1 LDETSGYAKG
11 PSAAQP
17 ASDGFVMR
25 ECPNLAASAR
35 WFQRDQWDAAF
46 GPGVQAMLEALLR
59 DAAGY
64 ALRAP

>member
-1 LDETSGYAKG
+1 
-11 PSAAQP
+11 
-17 ASDGFVMR
+17 MR

-46 GPGVQAMLEALLR
+46 EPGVQAMLEALLR